1 VSLERALYARLTLA
15 PALPIGTRVYPVAAP
30 LAVAFPYAIYAR
42 VSAVR
47 ARGTTAPSGLT
58 SARVQI
64 DVYSD
69 AYTGAR
75 AAADAIRKRLD
86 GWRALVTGSGWS
98 CRVEGTSLLSDQDL
112 HEPEIRPEALFRVS
126 QDYVIHHIEE

>member
-1 VSLERALYARLTLA
+1 VSVERALYTRLTAA
-15 PALPIGTRVYPVAAP
+15 PALAFGNRVYPVAAP
-30 LAVAFPYAIYAR
+30 LAVAFPYVVYAR

-47 ARGTTAPSGLT
+47 ARGTVGPSGLV
-58 SARVQI
+58 SARFQI
-64 DVYSD
+64 DTYSD
-69 AYTGAR
+69 GYAGCR

-86 GWRALVTGSGWS
+86 GFRAVVTGSGWS
-98 CRVEGTSLLSDQDL
+98 CRVEGVSLLSDQDL